1 MTPDQEIVSKPKV
14 VADDARGIIEQL
26 TDKPFYSV
34 LRITSKKGTVRANHY
49 HQKDSHLCYLV
60 SGKLRYVYR
69 DALNEQAPLEEKII
83 NPGEL
88 FYTPPMLAHAMH
100 FLEDSEFYTFS
111 GLKREQGAYEEDLI
125 RVVLV
130 SPEEAANVA

>member
-1 MTPDQEIVSKPKV
+1 MTPNQEIVSKPKI

-26 TDKPFYSV
+26 TDQPFYSV
-34 LRITSKKGTVRANHY
+34 LRITSKKGSVRANHY

-69 DALNEQAPLEEKII
+69 DALDEKAPLEEIII
-83 NPGEL
+83 NPGQL
-88 FYTPPMLAHAMH
+88 FFTPPMIAHAMH

-130 SPEEAANVA
+130 SPEEAANAA